1 MARISGKYIK
11 ARLCTQKNS
20 FSIKKPFSNL
30 KIMKEIV
37 TIIITVYN
45 GEQYLAKAIESVLVQ
60 TYREIELILVNDGS
74 KDKSLEIIQEYA
86 AKDER
91 TKVIDQENKGIC
103 AANNAGLAI
112 AQGKYYAKLDADDT
126 MHTERIER
134 QVAYLESHPEVTMLS
149 CQAYYINP
157 KGKRIGV
164 QITPG
169 YTKVEDSH
177 LARESGELI
186 IALHSGFM
194 TYMDKMQEIKGY
206 REELKC
212 MVDLDLYTR
221 LVEKGGVMII
231 MPDKFINY
239 RMHLSSVMALT
250 SKNNMTQKTR
260 AWLRDSYKKKARG
273 IPEQSF
279 KEFEQKEN
287 QVPFLAKWNRQC
299 KEMAYHYRRNS
310 IIHYGD
316 SNYVPFVYSVGMA
329 TLLQPIHTLGRVGA
343 WVKRKLKK

>member
-1 MARISGKYIK
+1 
-11 ARLCTQKNS
+11 
-20 FSIKKPFSNL
+20 
-30 KIMKEIV
+30 MKETV

-45 GEQYLAKAIESVLVQ
+45 GEQYLAEAIESVLAQ
-60 TYREIELILVNDGS
+60 TYHEIELILVNDGS
-74 KDKSLEIIQEYA
+74 KDKSLKIIQDFA
-86 AKDER
+86 AKDNR
-91 TKVIDQENKGIC
+91 IKVIDQENKGIC
-103 AANNAGLAI
+103 HANNAGLAI

-134 QVAYLESHPEVTMLS
+134 QVTYLEAHPKVTMVS

-169 YTKVEDSH
+169 YTKIEDSH
-177 LARESGELI
+177 LAKESGELI

-260 AWLRDSYKKKARG
+260 AWLRDSYKKRAKRL
-273 IPEQSF
+273 PELGF
-279 KEFEQKEN
+279 EEFTQKEN
-287 QVPFLAKWNRQC
+287 KVPILTKWNRQC

-310 IIHYGD
+310 IIYYGD
-316 SNYVPFVYSVGMA
+316 NQYLSFVYSVGMA

-343 WVKRKLKK
+343 WLKRKISK